1 MDMNASGDVTLRSS
15 SRTWPRVYRVLGAVL
30 GVAVIAVIAGG
41 FWVRHELAASLPQR
55 DGTRVLAGLSGPV
68 RVFRD
73 GLGIPAISGST
84 RRDVARAT
92 GFVHAQDRFF
102 QMDLSRRRAAGELAE
117 LLGRAALGA
126 DKAARLHRFRA
137 RAEQVVADASSEE
150 RALLAGYAE
159 GVNAGLLALDQKPF
173 EYLVLR
179 TAPMPWRPEDS
190 VLVLASMFF
199 NLQDSTAARES
210 RVALTRDLLP
220 PALAGF
226 VLAPAGEWEA
236 PLLGEVSP
244 PVPVPGPEVVNLR
257 EKGTTPGPSTS
268 GVDSDESARSDVVL
282 AALGGPLRPASAE
295 ELGADLRGSNNWAL
309 SGAHTANGAA
319 LVADD
324 MHLGTSVPNTW
335 YRASLEW
342 DAADGQHRVA
352 GVTLPGVPNLVAG
365 SNGTMAW
372 GFTNTGGDWSDLVL
386 IDPDPAS
393 ADRYLTLSGP
403 RLYVRR
409 VERIK
414 VRGGADELLP
424 MQETMWGPVLDIDH
438 KGRPRAICWVPA
450 QPGGMNLHLFGLE
463 TARTIE
469 ELFAVANAAGIP
481 AQNLV
486 AGDRGGRIAW
496 TIAGRIPRR
505 VGFDG
510 NIPTSWADGS
520 RHWNGWLDPVEYPR
534 IVDPPSGRLWTA
546 NNRVVD
552 GGMLQAIGDGSFDL
566 GARAQQIRDDL
577 AHVEGATPADML
589 KIQLDDRA
597 LFLSRWRDLLLRTL
611 TPTAIGSSAQRQE
624 FRRLVQEGW
633 TGRAS
638 VDSVGYNLVRAFRLQ
653 VADLALQPLLAPAIK
668 ANRRSATPAR
678 GWVPTIESPL
688 WALVSGQPI
697 HLLAPKYAT
706 WSALLLD
713 AVDQASASLT
723 AGGRKLADRRWGE
736 ENTVR
741 IAHPL
746 SGSIPFVK
754 TRLDMPREAL
764 PGDSNMPRAQGTSF
778 GASERFAVS
787 PGHEDKAYLHMPGG
801 QSGHPLS
808 PHFGDGHRAWAR
820 GEPTPFLPGPAV
832 NRLTLVPR

>member
-1 MDMNASGDVTLRSS
+1 MDTTGGAAHPNS
-15 SRTWPRVYRVLGAVL
+15 SRFWPRLLRALVVV
-30 GVAVIAVIAGG
+30 VASVVIATIVAGC
-41 FWVRHELAASLPQR
+41 WVRHQLVESLPQL
-55 DGTRVLAGLSGPV
+55 DGTHQLSGLSEAV
-68 RVFRD
+68 RVSRD
-73 GLGIPAISGST
+73 GLGVPTIAGRT
-84 RRDVARAT
+84 RLDVARAT
-92 GFVHAQDRFF
+92 GFVHAQERFF

-117 LLGRAALGA
+117 LLGSAAVGA
-126 DKAARLHRFRA
+126 DKAARLHRMRA
-137 RAEQVVADASSEE
+137 KALRVVSEASTEE
-150 RALLAGYAE
+150 RALLVAYAD
-159 GVNAGLLALDQKPF
+159 GANAGLRALGQKPF
-173 EYLVLR
+173 EYLVVR
-179 TAPMPWRPEDS
+179 VDPMPWLPEDS
-190 VLVLASMFF
+190 VLVVASMFF
-199 NLQDSTAARES
+199 NLQDSTAGRES

-220 PALAGF
+220 AALAGF
-226 VLAPAGEWEA
+226 LLAPAGEWEA
-236 PLLGEVSP
+236 PILGEVSP
-244 PVPVPGPEVVNLR
+244 PVPVPGPDVVNLR
-257 EKGTTPGPSTS
+257 TQGMPGPSTS
-268 GVDSDESARSDVVL
+268 GVDSGDSGQSDVVL
-282 AALGGPLRPASAE
+282 AALGGPMRSASAE
-295 ELGADLRGSNNWAL
+295 ELGAELRGSNNWAL

-342 DAADGQHRVA
+342 DGADGRHRVT
-352 GVTLPGVPNLVAG
+352 GVTLPGVPNVVAG
-365 SNGTMAW
+365 SNGALAW

-386 IDPDPAS
+386 VDPDPAS
-393 ADRYLTLSGP
+393 ADRYLTPSGP

-424 MQETMWGPVLDIDH
+424 MQETMWGPLLDIDH

-496 TIAGRIPRR
+496 TIAGPIPRR
-505 VGFDG
+505 VGYDG
-510 NIPTSWADGS
+510 RIPTSWADGS
-520 RHWNGWLDPVEYPR
+520 RRWEGWLDPVEYPR
-534 IVDPPSGRLWTA
+534 VIDPPSGRLWTA
-546 NNRVVD
+546 NNRV
-552 GGMLQAIGDGSFDL
+552 GGGDVLRAIGDGSFDL
-566 GARAQQIRDDL
+566 GARAKQIRDDL
-577 AHVEGATPADML
+577 AHIERATPADML

-597 LFLSRWRDLLLRTL
+597 LFLSRWRDLVLRTL
-611 TPTAIGSSAQRQE
+611 TPDAVGSSASRRE
-624 FRRLVQEGW
+624 FRRLVEQGW

-638 VDSVGYNLVRAFRLQ
+638 VDSVGYHLVRAFRLQ
-653 VADLALQPLLAPAIK
+653 VAELALQPLLAPAIT
-668 ANRRSATPAR
+668 ANRRPVTSAR
-678 GWVPTIESPL
+678 GWVGTIESPL
-688 WALVSGQPI
+688 WALVSAQPI

-764 PGDSNMPRAQGTSF
+764 PGDSNMPRVQGSSL

-787 PGHEDKAYLHMPGG
+787 PGHEDEAYFHMPGG

-808 PHFGDGHRAWAR
+808 QHFGDGHGAWAR